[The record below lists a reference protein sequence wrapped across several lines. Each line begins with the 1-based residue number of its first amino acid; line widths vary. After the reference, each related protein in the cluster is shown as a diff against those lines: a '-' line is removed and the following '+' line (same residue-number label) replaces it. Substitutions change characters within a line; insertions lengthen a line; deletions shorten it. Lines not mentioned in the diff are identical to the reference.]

1 MRILILGG
9 GQVGASVAETLT
21 DEGNDVT
28 VVDQDANLLKLL
40 QNRLDIR
47 TVLGN
52 AAHPSI
58 LQNAGADDAEMVLA
72 LTRNDDTN
80 LLACSLA
87 SSKFNVPTCIA
98 RIRASEYVEG
108 EFAVLAQFAVDH
120 AICPEQIVTDNL
132 YQLLSYPRALQVLEF
147 GDGLAQLVVSR
158 AGSGGLLLGRPLR
171 QLRDDMPDTDARICA
186 IYRQDRLIVPDG
198 NTVIEPDDE
207 VFFIAAK
214 NDVPVMLNELRR
226 SEKPVKRV
234 LIAGGGNIGYRLA
247 RLLQHDYEVKLIE
260 ARRERAQWL
269 SENLDKVLV
278 LHGEATDE
286 SLLEDENIDE
296 MDVFCALTNDDE
308 DNVMSTLLAKRMG
321 ARRVIALVN
330 RSSYVDLLEGNRID
344 VVVSPHLSTIG
355 SVLSHL
361 RRGDVSAVYPLRR
374 GRAEAIEAII
384 HGDEKTSRL
393 VGRKVE
399 EINMPAGSTISAVIR
414 GNQVLMAHHD
424 LRLES
429 EDHLIIF
436 VSRRR
441 QLRQIE
447 KLIQVKMGFF

>member
-9 GQVGASVAETLT
+9 GQVGASVAESLT
-21 DEGNDVT
+21 NEGNDVT

-52 AAHPSI
+52 AAHPSV
-58 LQNAGADDAEMVLA
+58 LLNAGAEDAELLLA

-80 LLACSLA
+80 LLACALA
-87 SSKFNVPTCIA
+87 RTQFNIPTCIA
-98 RIRASEYVEG
+98 RIRASDYVEG
-108 EFAVLAQFAVDH
+108 RHAVLKQFSVDH
-120 AICPEQIVTDNL
+120 AICPEQIVTNNL
-132 YQLLSYPRALQVLEF
+132 YQLLSYPRALQVLDF
-147 GDGLAQLVVSR
+147 GHGLAQLVVAR
-158 AGSGGLLLGRPLR
+158 AGSDGKLVDRPLK
-171 QLRDDMPDTDARICA
+171 QIRDDMPDSDSRICA
-186 IYRQDRLIVPDG
+186 IYRNDKLIVPDG
-198 NTVIEPDDE
+198 NTVIASGDE

-214 NDVPVMLNELRR
+214 ADVPGMLGELRS
-226 SEKPVKRV
+226 SEKPVRRV
-234 LIAGGGNIGYRLA
+234 MIAGGGNIGYRLA
-247 RLLQHDYEVKLIE
+247 RLLQDDYEVKLIE
-260 ARRERAQWL
+260 ARGERATWL
-269 SENLDKVLV
+269 SENLDKALV

-286 SLLEDENIDE
+286 ALLEDENIDE

-321 ARRVIALVN
+321 AHRVIALVN

-344 VVVSPHLSTIG
+344 VVISPHLSTIG
-355 SVLSHL
+355 SVLAHL
-361 RRGDVSAVYPLRR
+361 RRGDVVAVHPLRR
-374 GRAEAIEAII
+374 GAAEAIEVII
-384 HGDEKTSRL
+384 HGDERTSRL

-399 EINMPAGSTISAVIR
+399 DINMPTGCTLSAVIR
-414 GNQVLMAHHD
+414 GQQVLMAHHD
-424 LRLES
+424 LVLCS

-447 KLIQVKMGFF
+447 KLVQVKMGFF